1 MRGWGAI
8 TLTCVVLTACVVVT
22 ARAESAPL
30 AGRPLD
36 SVFFVEKS
44 ENRNQVH
51 YGVRVDR
58 SCAPIGKEPVYGYWR
73 NFEDG
78 KDARSPLLS
87 IEQRGYGVNIERSQA
102 RATGGG
108 SVQFALRG
116 LADRRIVIDTFATPQ
131 GCRAVAAARILDQ
144 VAELRSI
151 YVKLGGIL
159 NLQIDSLLLRG
170 TGLRSHADVIETVR
184 PRS

>member
-1 MRGWGAI
+1 MRAWLA
-8 TLTCVVLTACVVVT
+8 TALVCVCSLPCLT
-22 ARAESAPL
+22 RAEGVAPV
-30 AGRPLD
+30 GRPVD
-36 SVFFVEKS
+36 SVFFIEKS

-58 SCAPIGKEPVYGYWR
+58 NCAPIGDEPVYGYWR
-73 NFEDG
+73 NLEES

-87 IEQRGYGVNIERSQA
+87 IEQRGYGVSIERSKA

-108 SVQFALRG
+108 SVHFSLRG
-116 LADRRIVIDTFATPQ
+116 LAGRRIVIDTFSTPE

-151 YVKLGGIL
+151 YVKLGGLL
-159 NLQIDSLLLRG
+159 NFQVDQLLLRG
-170 TGLRSHADVIETVR
+170 TALSTHADLVETVR
-184 PRS
+184 PGRKN